1 MSHKAAK
8 QLLRK
13 QMKDKIK
20 MMTTEEK
27 QRQSAS
33 VSSKLLGGLVIF
45 FSSVSKLIY
54 SVQGLKEFQSANSVA
69 IFLR

>member
-13 QMKDKIK
+13 HMKVKIK

-33 VSSKLLGGLVIF
+33 VCSKLLGGLC
-45 FSSVSKLIY
+45 LLR
-54 SVQGLKEFQSANSVA
+54 VQIRQIDLFKD
-69 IFLR
+69 

>member
-1 MSHKAAK
+1 MSHHKAAK

-33 VSSKLLGGLVIF
+33 VSSKLLG
-45 FSSVSKLIY
+45 
-54 SVQGLKEFQSANSVA
+54 
-69 IFLR
+69 R

>member
-13 QMKDKIK
+13 HMKDKIK

-33 VSSKLLGGLVIF
+33 VCSKLLGGFWVMSF
-45 FSSVSKLIY
+45 TR
-54 SVQGLKEFQSANSVA
+54 ANQTN
-69 IFLR
+69 

>member
-13 QMKDKIK
+13 RMKDTIK

-27 QRQSAS
+27 QRQSGS
-33 VSSKLLGGLVIF
+33 VCSKLLGKQSVFHVQSDKFIF
-45 FSSVSKLIY
+45 
-54 SVQGLKEFQSANSVA
+54 SVQGLKEFQTAKSVA